1 MPESRCRGL
10 GQGWRCGI
18 RDNCVAGVR
27 YCGGCNPRYDRAA
40 LVHSLEVSFPEV
52 PFEPFRPESDY
63 IAVLAVCGCP
73 AQCALRAAVRRHCSV
88 PGPELPCFTGH
99 FPGDPVLPRVYTV
112 EAAAQAADILMVTAG
127 RYAGKLPLFMGIER
141 ARFRQK
147 ILPGDT
153 LEIHVALQ
161 EELEKRAIA
170 ACRGEVYAGSLL
182 AAELEIRLAFR
193 RGGERNIHLHTG
205 GELSAD
211 LPRPPSAISREWKA
225 AGKE

>member
-1 MPESRCRGL
+1 M
-10 GQGWRCGI
+10 
-18 RDNCVAGVR
+18 
-27 YCGGCNPRYDRAA
+27 
-40 LVHSLEVSFPEV
+40 
-52 PFEPFRPESDY
+52 
-63 IAVLAVCGCP
+63 
-73 AQCALRAAVRRHCSV
+73 
-88 PGPELPCFTGH
+88 
-99 FPGDPVLPRVYTV
+99 LPRVYTA

-182 AAELEIRLAFR
+182 AAELEMRFAEAA
-193 RGGERNIHLHTG
+193 RGNIHLHHRWGAAG
-205 GELSAD
+205 GIFRA
-211 LPRPPSAISREWKA
+211 PPSAISREWKA

>member
-1 MPESRCRGL
+1 MTGRHWYIA
-10 GQGWRCGI
+10 WRI
-18 RDNCVAGVR
+18 
-27 YCGGCNPRYDRAA
+27 
-40 LVHSLEVSFPEV
+40 SFPEV

-63 IAVLAVCGCP
+63 IAVLAVAAVLLNVRSGPQCGGIVPCP
-73 AQCALRAAVRRHCSV
+73 AGAALLYRALSRGGSGA
-88 PGPELPCFTGH
+88 
-99 FPGDPVLPRVYTV
+99 PRVYTV

-193 RGGERNIHLHTG
+193 RGGEEETYIYTTG
-205 GELSAD
+205 GELSAGS
-211 LPRPPSAISREWKA
+211 SAPHQVR
-225 AGKE
+225 

>member
-1 MPESRCRGL
+1 MLPVSAIVADAIPAMTGRHWYIAWRSASRKCPLNHSARRVIISPC
-10 GQGWRCGI
+10 WRSAAVLL
-18 RDNCVAGVR
+18 NVR
-27 YCGGCNPRYDRAA
+27 SGPQCGGIVPCPAGAA
-40 LVHSLEVSFPEV
+40 LLY
-52 PFEPFRPESDY
+52 R
-63 IAVLAVCGCP
+63 
-73 AQCALRAAVRRHCSV
+73 ALSGRSGA
-88 PGPELPCFTGH
+88 PP
-99 FPGDPVLPRVYTV
+99 
-112 EAAAQAADILMVTAG
+112 G

-193 RGGERNIHLHTG
+193 RGGERKHTSTPQVG
-205 GELSAD
+205 SCRRD
-211 LPRPPSAISREWKA
+211 LPRPTKCDKQGMEGCWK
-225 AGKE
+225 GVVPLWILI

>member
-1 MPESRCRGL
+1 MLPVSAIVADAIPAMTGRHWYIAWRSASRKCPLNHSARRVIISPC
-10 GQGWRCGI
+10 WRSAAVLL
-18 RDNCVAGVR
+18 NVR
-27 YCGGCNPRYDRAA
+27 SGPQCGGIVPCPAGAA
-40 LVHSLEVSFPEV
+40 LLY
-52 PFEPFRPESDY
+52 R
-63 IAVLAVCGCP
+63 
-73 AQCALRAAVRRHCSV
+73 ALSGRSGA
-88 PGPELPCFTGH
+88 
-99 FPGDPVLPRVYTV
+99 PRVYTA

-193 RGGERNIHLHTG
+193 RGGERKHTSTPQVG
-205 GELSAD
+205 SCRRD
-211 LPRPPSAISREWKA
+211 LPRPTKCDKQGMEGCWK
-225 AGKE
+225 GVVPLWILI

>member
-1 MPESRCRGL
+1 MCAPGRS
-10 GQGWRCGI
+10 
-18 RDNCVAGVR
+18 A
-27 YCGGCNPRYDRAA
+27 AA
-40 LVHSLEVSFPEV
+40 L
-52 PFEPFRPESDY
+52 FR
-63 IAVLAVCGCP
+63 A
-73 AQCALRAAVRRHCSV
+73 R
-88 PGPELPCFTGH
+88 PELPCFTGH
-99 FPGDPVLPRVYTV
+99 FPGDPVLPRVFTV

-127 RYAGKLPLFMGIER
+127 RYTGKLPLFMGIER

-193 RGGERNIHLHTG
+193 RGGERKHTSTPQVG
-205 GELSAD
+205 SCRRD
-211 LPRPPSAISREWKA
+211 LPRPTKCDKQGMEGCWK
-225 AGKE
+225 GVVPLWILI